1 MQRQNLLPHERDEC
15 ILARE
20 DIIRELLNE
29 RDDVVE
35 LQVQYTNGE
44 VEDYNLL
51 QSSAESVLDDIE
63 WERVK
68 EIELEYATGEEREVD
83 FEELEDSDDDD
94 DDDDDDEDN
103 EVVLAQDEDE
113 DDDDDDDDDEDEDD
127 DDV

>member
-1 MQRQNLLPHERDEC
+1 M
-15 ILARE
+15 ARE

-94 DDDDDDEDN
+94 DDEDN

>member
-113 DDDDDDDDDEDEDD
+113 DDDDDDDEDD

>member
-1 MQRQNLLPHERDEC
+1 M
-15 ILARE
+15 ARE

-113 DDDDDDDDDEDEDD
+113 DEYDDDEDDED
-127 DDV
+127 V

>member
-94 DDDDDDEDN
+94 DDEDN

-113 DDDDDDDDDEDEDD
+113 DDDDDDDRR
-127 DDV
+127 